1 MSQPFDNF
9 PRIALAHLPTP
20 LAEMRRLREALSRE
34 TDRKLPRLFIKRD
47 DCTGL
52 AGGGNKTRKL
62 EFLIG
67 EAVAGGAGT
76 VVTTGAVQSNHARQT
91 AAAAAAA
98 GLSSVLVLFDTV
110 PYRGRSYRHSG
121 NLLLDAVLG
130 ADVRIVPGNA
140 DASAVFTGVMDELKA
155 AGRSPYF
162 VPVGGSSAV
171 GSLGYANAYA
181 ELAGQLDDAGIGDAV
196 LVHAS
201 SSGGTQA
208 GLIAGAILLG
218 RGPDIQAI
226 NVYRADHDAMAE
238 GIHALACKTAAL
250 IGATAPAPGAVVLDS
265 GHLGERYGM
274 PTEAMRRAVELV
286 ARTEGILLDPVYTG
300 KGMAG
305 FIAQLL
311 SGEHSGRDAAI
322 FLHTGGMPGLFAY
335 EEEFAAP

>member
-1 MSQPFDNF
+1 MPRLLDAF
-9 PRIALAHLPTP
+9 PRFPLAHLPTP
-20 LAEMRRLREALSRE
+20 LAEMPRLREALTRE
-34 TDRKLPRLFIKRD
+34 TGKKLPPLYVKRD

-67 EAVAGGAGT
+67 EAIASGADT
-76 VVTTGAVQSNHARQT
+76 VVTTGALQSNHARQT

-98 GLSSVLVLFDTV
+98 DLSCVLVLFDSV
-110 PYRGRSYRHSG
+110 PYKGRTYRSSG

-130 ADVRIVPGNA
+130 AEVRIVQA
-140 DASAVFTGVMDELKA
+140 DADAGAVFAGVMDELRA
-155 AGRSPYF
+155 AGRTPCF

-171 GSLGYANAYA
+171 GSLGYAGAYL
-181 ELAGQLDDAGIGDAV
+181 ELADQLDKAGISDAA

-208 GLIAGAILLG
+208 GLIAGACH
-218 RGPDIQAI
+218 RGNGPEVIAV
-226 NVYRADHDAMAE
+226 NVYRSDADAMAE

-250 IGATAPAPGAVVLDS
+250 IEAPAPAPGAVLLDS
-265 GHLGERYGM
+265 SQLGERYGM
-274 PTEAMRRAVELV
+274 PTAAMRHAVELL

-311 SGEHSGRDAAI
+311 AGEHSEREAAI

-335 EEEFAAP
+335 EEEFGGR

>member
-1 MSQPFDNF
+1 MSTPLDSF
-9 PRIALAHLPTP
+9 PRFPLAHLPTP
-20 LAEMRRLREALSRE
+20 LAEMKRLREALARE
-34 TDRKLPRLFIKRD
+34 TGNRLPRLFIKRD

-67 EAVAGGAGT
+67 EALAGGADT

-110 PYRGRSYRHSG
+110 PYQGSAYRRSG

-130 ADVRIVPGNA
+130 ADVRIVPGDA
-140 DASAVFTGVMDELKA
+140 DAGAVFTAVMDELKA
-155 AGRSPYF
+155 AGRTPYF

-171 GSLGYANAYA
+171 GSLGYANAYL
-181 ELAGQLDDAGIGDAV
+181 ELGAQLDDAGIGDAV

-208 GLIAGAILLG
+208 GLVAGACHRG
-218 RGPDIQAI
+218 RGPEIGAI
-226 NVYRADHDAMAE
+226 NVYRSDSDAMAE

-250 IGATAPAPGAVVLDS
+250 IEAPAPAPGAVVLDHA
-265 GHLGERYGM
+265 HLGERYGL

-286 ARTEGILLDPVYTG
+286 ARTEGVLLDPVYTG

-311 SGEHSGRDAAI
+311 AGTHSRREAAI

-335 EEEFAAP
+335 EEEFASV

>member
-1 MSQPFDNF
+1 MPSLSGRF
-9 PRIALAHLPTP
+9 PYFPLAHLPTP
-20 LAEMRRLREALSRE
+20 LAEMKRLREALSRE
-34 TDRKLPRLFIKRD
+34 TGKALPRLFIKRD

-67 EAVAGGAGT
+67 EALAQGADT

-110 PYRGRSYRHSG
+110 PYRGRSYRQSG
-121 NLLLDAVLG
+121 NLLLDRVLG
-130 ADVRIVPGNA
+130 AEVRIVPGDA
-140 DASAVFTGVMDELKA
+140 DAGAIFTATMDELAA
-155 AGRSPYF
+155 AGRNPYF

-171 GSLGYANAYA
+171 GSLGYVNAYREIA
-181 ELAGQLDDAGIGDAV
+181 DQADALKLGDTV

-208 GLIAGAILLG
+208 GLIAGARE
-218 RGPDIQAI
+218 RGGGPEVRGV
-226 NVYRADHDAMAE
+226 NVYRTDHEPMAQA
-238 GIHALACKTAAL
+238 IHALACKTTAL
-250 IGATAPAPGAVVLDS
+250 LEAPAPAPGAVVLDS
-265 GHLGERYGM
+265 GHLGERYGL
-274 PTEAMRRAVELV
+274 PTDAMRRAVELV
-286 ARTEGILLDPVYTG
+286 ARVEGVLLDPVYTG

-311 SGEHSGRDAAI
+311 AGEHSDRDAAI

-335 EEEFAAP
+335 EEEFSPE

>member
-1 MSQPFDNF
+1 MK
-9 PRIALAHLPTP
+9 
-20 LAEMRRLREALSRE
+20 RLREALSRE
-34 TDRKLPRLFIKRD
+34 TAGKLPRLFIKRD

-67 EAVAGGAGT
+67 EAVAGGACT

-98 GLSSVLVLFDTV
+98 GLSCVLVLFDTV
-110 PYRGRSYRHSG
+110 PYQGRSYRQSG

-130 ADVRIVPGNA
+130 AEVRIVAGDA
-140 DASAVFTGVMDELKA
+140 DAGSVFSGVMDELKA
-155 AGRSPYF
+155 AGRNPNF

-208 GLIAGAILLG
+208 GLIAGACQLG
-218 RGPDIQAI
+218 RGPAVQAV

-250 IGATAPAPGAVVLDS
+250 IDASAPAPGAVVLDS

-274 PTEAMRRAVELV
+274 PTDAMRRAVELV
-286 ARTEGILLDPVYTG
+286 ARTEGVLLDPVYTG

-311 SGEHSGRDAAI
+311 SGEHSQRDAAI

-335 EEEFAAP
+335 EEEFAAS